1 MPSVLPFLYDIA
13 LFIGIP
19 WVVWRALRR
28 TIPLAVV
35 PILLGLVFSTVGLPL
50 KAIGLPSA
58 LGDQIGFIGVILLAF
73 TAGLET
79 RHPPVITGLDGE
91 PQTVSMPALKPIR
104 VLGAAALALAL
115 PFAAG
120 TLISRF
126 HLLDNAAWVPPHGN
140 NWVSASAIG
149 LCIAVSALPV
159 LVGLLR
165 ELTPEEQPLGFV
177 ALSVALI
184 DDTVLW
190 LGLAAIQLA
199 ANVETSL
206 HWGHTQALAIGCLIL
221 LGGLGWLA
229 ERYEKPVHPL
239 IAWSIAAVFLVVGA
253 WCSGRLGI
261 HELIGA
267 FAAGALLPPRWM
279 RRIHIERLGQL
290 SLIAMAPLFFG
301 HSGLNVDG
309 RVMGWAAMAAAL
321 LLLVVSAA
329 AKMAALLILPP
340 VSGLAARERWGIGT
354 LLQCKGLMEIVAA
367 TVLHKQGLLSEF
379 AYAALVTL
387 AVISTT
393 LTSPLFRLVM
403 RKRPVPRARIAS

>member
-13 LFIGIP
+13 LFIGLP
-19 WVVWRALRR
+19 WVIWMALRR

-35 PILLGLVFSTVGLPL
+35 PILLGLILATARVPL
-50 KAIGLPSA
+50 KSIGLPSA
-58 LGDQIGFIGVILLAF
+58 LGDQIGFVGVILLAF

-79 RHPPVITGLDGE
+79 RHPPVITSKDGRSK
-91 PQTVSMPALKPIR
+91 TVPMPTLKPLRI
-104 VLGAAALALAL
+104 VSAAALALAL

-120 TLISRF
+120 ALISRF
-126 HLLDNAAWVPPHGN
+126 RLLDNAAWLPPHGA

-184 DDTVLW
+184 DDAVLW

-199 ANVETSL
+199 ADVGTNL
-206 HWGHTQALAIGCLIL
+206 HWGSTQALAIACLIL
-221 LGGLGWLA
+221 LGAMGWLA
-229 ERYEKPVHPL
+229 ERHEKPVHPL
-239 IAWSIAAVFLVVGA
+239 LAWTIAAVFLVGGA
-253 WCSGRLGI
+253 WCSARLGI

-279 RRIHIERLGQL
+279 RRIHIERLGQI

-301 HSGLNVDG
+301 HSGFNVDG
-309 RVMGWAAMAAAL
+309 RVMGWAAIGAAL
-321 LLLVVSAA
+321 LLLVVSAVS
-329 AKMAALLILPP
+329 KMGALLILPP
-340 VSGLAARERWGIGT
+340 VAGLAPRERWGIGT

-393 LTSPLFRLVM
+393 LTSPLFRLLM
-403 RKRPVPRARIAS
+403 RKRTAPHGRVAS